1 EIEEATIKVMVGP
14 EKKSHVVTENARK
27 LTAYHEAGHA
37 VATYYCP
44 TQDKVHQISI
54 IPRGW
59 AGGYTLSLPEGER
72 TYRTKGEMQ
81 EDIVVLLGGRVA
93 EQLTLDD
100 ISTGASNDIQRAS
113 ETARK
118 MVTRFGFSEKL
129 GPIVYGSDQEE
140 VFLGMEMGHSRNY
153 SEDVASQIDQ
163 EVRGIIEAGYSKC
176 TAILEEHMD
185 QLKMIAEYLLEHEK
199 MDGETF
205 EKMMKGEEVEPPKPV
220 EPLAAPVAEQPAA
233 EAPSTEETPAQDAVP
248 EEPQP

>member
-1 EIEEATIKVMVGP
+1 MAEIEEATIKVMVGP
-14 EKKSHVVTENARK
+14 EKKSHAVNEKNRK

-37 VATYYCP
+37 VATFYCP

-59 AGGYTLSLPEGER
+59 AGGYTLSLPEDER

-93 EQLTLDD
+93 EALTLDD

-140 VFLGMEMGHSRNY
+140 VFLGMEMGHGRNY
-153 SEDVASQIDQ
+153 SEDVAAQIDS
-163 EVRGIIEAGYSKC
+163 EVRGIIEAGYEKC
-176 TAILEEHMD
+176 RSILADHMD
-185 QLKMIAEYLLEHEK
+185 QLKMVAEYLLDHEK

-205 EKMMKGEEVEPPKPV
+205 DKMMKGETVEAPKPI
-220 EPLAAPVAEQPAA
+220 EPLAASATEASEQENNPEQPLN
-233 EAPSTEETPAQDAVP
+233 
-248 EEPQP
+248 

>member
-1 EIEEATIKVMVGP
+1 
-14 EKKSHVVTENARK
+14 
-27 LTAYHEAGHA
+27 
-37 VATYYCP
+37 
-44 TQDKVHQISI
+44 
-54 IPRGW
+54 
-59 AGGYTLSLPEGER
+59 
-72 TYRTKGEMQ
+72 
-81 EDIVVLLGGRVA
+81 
-93 EQLTLDD
+93 
-100 ISTGASNDIQRAS
+100 
-113 ETARK
+113 
-118 MVTRFGFSEKL
+118 
-129 GPIVYGSDQEE
+129 
-140 VFLGMEMGHSRNY
+140 MEMGHSRNY